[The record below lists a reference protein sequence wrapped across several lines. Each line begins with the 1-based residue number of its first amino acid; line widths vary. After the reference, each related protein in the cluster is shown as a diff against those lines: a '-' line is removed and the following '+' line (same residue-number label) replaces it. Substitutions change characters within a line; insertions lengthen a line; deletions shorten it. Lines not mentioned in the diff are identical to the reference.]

1 MTLALH
7 RLFRMLAAALVAAAI
22 ALPAAASAGAPART
36 SAHEASAAVN
46 GKRTFALAAGVTHV
60 AVHWRGSEAASVRVA
75 FKRKSGRYGPWRRV
89 QLDEVGEQARDGRTY
104 GAVIAVRGARAV
116 RVATD
121 RFLRDVAVLSLRD
134 RGGLAPA
141 RSSVSQ
147 PAVID
152 RAGWGAD
159 ESLRFDSTGKEVWPP
174 AFYPVQTLIV
184 HHTAGQNT
192 DPNPAATIR
201 SIYYYH
207 AVTQGWGDI
216 GYNFLVDES
225 GRVYE
230 GRFSRQYAPGE
241 SPSGD
246 DTAGNGVT
254 AAHAQGFNSGTVGV
268 ALLGTFTSQ
277 APTAAARDSLER
289 FLAWESER
297 HALDPHGSALYT
309 NPVNGSQKTFPNI
322 AGHRDLNATE
332 CPGGSLYGALPS
344 IRDRVAA
351 LVSGTPPPP
360 AITLSARGYKVKGLQ
375 RVDLSW
381 SGASSSTVDVF
392 RSGVRIATT
401 ANDGFHTDAINRKGS
416 GTYGYKVCEAGTAT
430 CSPQV
435 SVSF

>member
-1 MTLALH
+1 VTLALH
-7 RLFRMLAAALVAAAI
+7 RLFRTLAAALVAAAI
-22 ALPAAASAGAPART
+22 AVPAAALAGAPART

-46 GKRTFALAAGVTHV
+46 GKRTFMLAAGVTHV
-60 AVHWRGSEAASVRVA
+60 AVHWRGSEAARVRVA
-75 FKRKSGRYGPWRRV
+75 FKRRSGRYGPWRRV

-104 GAVIAVRGARAV
+104 GALIAVRGARAV

-147 PAVID
+147 PAVIG

-174 AFYPVQTLIV
+174 AFYPVQKLIV
-184 HHTAGQNT
+184 HHTAGQNS

-277 APTAAARDSLER
+277 APTAVARDALER

-297 HALDPHGSALYT
+297 HTLDPHGSALYT
-309 NPVNGSQKTFPNI
+309 NPVNGTQKTFPNI

-351 LVSGTPPPP
+351 LVSGTPAPP
-360 AITLSARGYKVKGLQ
+360 AITLSARRYKVKGLQ

-381 SGASSSTVDVF
+381 SGAGSSTVDIY
-392 RSGVRIATT
+392 RSGVRITTT